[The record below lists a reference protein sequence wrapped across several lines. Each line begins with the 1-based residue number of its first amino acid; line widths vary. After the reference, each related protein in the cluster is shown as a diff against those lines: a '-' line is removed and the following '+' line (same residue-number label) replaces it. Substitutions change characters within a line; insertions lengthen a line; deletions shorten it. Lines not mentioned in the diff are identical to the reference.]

1 MYDKIT
7 LALMKNQA
15 KGGNMKLIIIIV
27 ANEDATKVTN
37 ALLKEKFFVTKLATT
52 GGLLM
57 SGNTTL
63 LVGTNEENVDHAI
76 DIVGG
81 YSKTRKKVVPSTIP
95 NEFGMFSSY
104 PLEVQVGGAT
114 IFVIDIEK
122 FIKL

>member
-1 MYDKIT
+1 
-7 LALMKNQA
+7 
-15 KGGNMKLIIIIV
+15 MKLILIIV
-27 ANEDATKVTN
+27 ANEDASKATN

-63 LVGTNEENVDHAI
+63 LVGTTEDKI
-76 DIVGG
+76 DEVINIVGNF
-81 YSKTRKKVVPSTIP
+81 SKTRKKVVPSTVP
-95 NEFGMFSSY
+95 NEFGLFSSY

-114 IFVIDIEK
+114 IFVLDVEK

>member
-1 MYDKIT
+1 
-7 LALMKNQA
+7 
-15 KGGNMKLIIIIV
+15 
-27 ANEDATKVTN
+27 
-37 ALLKEKFFVTKLATT
+37 
-52 GGLLM
+52 M

-63 LVGTNEENVDHAI
+63 LVGTNEENVDHVI

>member
-1 MYDKIT
+1 
-7 LALMKNQA
+7 MKTRPREIW
-15 KGGNMKLIIIIV
+15 LIIIIV
-27 ANEDATKVTN
+27 ATRMQQKYQCAPEG
-37 ALLKEKFFVTKLATT
+37 KFFVTKLATT

-63 LVGTNEENVDHAI
+63 LVGTNEENVDQRLI
-76 DIVGG
+76 LWEVTVKPG
-81 YSKTRKKVVPSTIP
+81 RNPEPSL
-95 NEFGMFSSY
+95 EMFSSY